1 MTYLPFSYIIR
12 GMESAETIII
22 GGGAAGL
29 TAALALNK
37 KTIVLE
43 RGARVGRKLSATGN
57 GQGNVGNLDINE
69 SRYFTFGERRLIS
82 SCMQKFPQTEILA
95 FFEKLGFMFCSDDRG
110 RIYPASRQA
119 SSITDLIRYRLETD
133 QNKKVITGAFV
144 TDITKKGEYFTVTA
158 LADGEKRLFSA
169 KNVILCAGGKAAKNF
184 GSDGNGYS
192 LAEKFGHTATGLF
205 PSLVQLKTET
215 KDIKTL
221 KGQRVG
227 AVVAAYCDNK
237 QIARE
242 KGDVIF
248 TDYGVSGDAVF
259 RISAFVCDKIDRK
272 VTLSLDLMPD
282 CEIEKLVSALR
293 ERAANKAIPAGEMLC
308 GILSNTLGRAVIKRA
323 GTQNPVAVAQTIK
336 NFTLEV
342 TGTAGFDYAQVTKG
356 GIRLSEVGADMQ
368 SKKCPGLYFAGEILD
383 VDGQCGGYNLQWA
396 FSSALTAA
404 ESINND

>member
-1 MTYLPFSYIIR
+1 
-12 GMESAETIII
+12 MENVEVVII

-43 RGARVGRKLSATGN
+43 SGERVGRKLSATGN

-95 FFEKLGFMFCSDDRG
+95 FFEKLGFMFCADERG
-110 RIYPASRQA
+110 RLYPASKQA
-119 SSITDLIRYRLETD
+119 SSITDLIRYRLEKD
-133 QNKKVITGAFV
+133 QNKRIITGAFV
-144 TDITKKGEYFTVTA
+144 TDITKKGECFIVTA
-158 LADGEKRLFSA
+158 VSDGEKRLFSA
-169 KNVILCAGGKAAKNF
+169 KNVILSAGGKAAKNF
-184 GSDGNGYS
+184 GSDGNGYL
-192 LAEKFGHTATGLF
+192 LARKFGHSATNLF
-205 PSLVQLKTET
+205 PSLVQLKTQT
-215 KDIKTL
+215 GDIKTL

-227 AVVAAYCDNK
+227 AVVTAYCDNK

-259 RISAFVCDKIDRK
+259 RISAFVCDKIEQNI
-272 VTLSLDLMPD
+272 TLSLDLMPD
-282 CEIEKLVSALR
+282 CGTEKLVSVLC
-293 ERAANKAIPAGEMLC
+293 ERTANKAIPAGEILC
-308 GILSNTLGRAVIKRA
+308 GILPNTLGRAVIKRT
-323 GTQNPVAVAQTIK
+323 GSQNPVAVAQTIK
-336 NFTLEV
+336 NFTLKV

-356 GIRLSEVGADMQ
+356 GIRLSEVSADMQ

>member
-1 MTYLPFSYIIR
+1 MDN
-12 GMESAETIII
+12 AEVVII

-43 RGARVGRKLSATGN
+43 RGERVGRKLSATGN

-82 SCMQKFPQTEILA
+82 SCMQKFPQAEILA
-95 FFEKLGFMFCSDDRG
+95 FFEKLGFMFCADERG
-110 RIYPASRQA
+110 RLYPASKQA
-119 SSITDLIRYRLETD
+119 SSITDLIRYRLEKD
-133 QNKKVITGAFV
+133 LNKRIITGAFV
-144 TDITKKGEYFTVTA
+144 TDITKKGEYFIVTA
-158 LADGEKRLFSA
+158 VSDGVKRLFSA

-184 GSDGNGYS
+184 GSDGNGYL
-192 LAEKFGHTATGLF
+192 LARKFGHTATNLF

-215 KDIKTL
+215 ADIKTL

-227 AVVAAYCDNK
+227 AVVTAYCDNK

-259 RISAFVCDKIDRK
+259 RISAFVCDKIEQNI
-272 VTLSLDLMPD
+272 TLSLDLMPD
-282 CEIEKLVSALR
+282 CQTEKLVSVLC
-293 ERAANKAIPAGEMLC
+293 ERTANKAIPAGEILC
-308 GILSNTLGRAVIKRA
+308 GILPNTLGRAVIKRT
-323 GTQNPVAVAQTIK
+323 GNQNPVAVAQTIK
-336 NFTLEV
+336 NFTLKV

-356 GIRLSEVGADMQ
+356 GIRLSEVSADMQ

-396 FSSALTAA
+396 FSSALAAA

>member
-1 MTYLPFSYIIR
+1 MK
-12 GMESAETIII
+12 SAETVII

-43 RGARVGRKLSATGN
+43 RGDRVGRKLSATGN

-82 SCMQKFPQTEILA
+82 SCMQKFSQAEILA
-95 FFEKLGFMFCSDDRG
+95 FFEKLGCMFCSDERG
-110 RIYPASRQA
+110 RIYPASKQA
-119 SSITDLIRYRLETD
+119 SSITDLIRYRLATD
-133 QNKKVITGAFV
+133 NNKKIITGAFV

-158 LADGEKRLFSA
+158 ISDGEKRLFSA

-192 LAEKFGHTATGLF
+192 LAGKFGHTATNLF

-227 AVVAAYCDNK
+227 AVVTAYNENK

-259 RISAFVCDKIDRK
+259 RISAFVCDKIGKK

-282 CEIEKLVSALR
+282 CETEKLVSVLCK
-293 ERAANKAIPAGEMLC
+293 RAENNAIPDGEMLC
-308 GILSNTLGRAVIKRA
+308 GILPNTLGRAIIKRA
-323 GTQNPVAVAQTIK
+323 GSQNPAAVAQTIK
-336 NFTLEV
+336 NFTLSV

-356 GIRLSEVGADMQ
+356 GIRLSEVDDGMQ
-368 SKKCPGLYFAGEILD
+368 SKKCRGLYFAGEILD

-396 FSSALTAA
+396 FASALTAA

>member
-1 MTYLPFSYIIR
+1 
-12 GMESAETIII
+12 MENVEVVII

-43 RGARVGRKLSATGN
+43 RGERVGRKLSATGN
-57 GQGNVGNLDINE
+57 GQGNIGNLDINE

-95 FFEKLGFMFCSDDRG
+95 FFEKLGFMFCADERG
-110 RIYPASRQA
+110 RLYPASKQA
-119 SSITDLIRYRLETD
+119 SSITDLIRYRLEKD
-133 QNKKVITGAFV
+133 QNKRIITGAFV
-144 TDITKKGEYFTVTA
+144 TDITKKDEYFIVTA
-158 LADGEKRLFSA
+158 VSDGEKRLFSA
-169 KNVILCAGGKAAKNF
+169 KNVILSAGGKAAKNF
-184 GSDGNGYS
+184 GSDGNGYL
-192 LAEKFGHTATGLF
+192 LARKFGHAATNLF
-205 PSLVQLKTET
+205 PSLVQLKTQT
-215 KDIKTL
+215 GDIKTL

-227 AVVAAYCDNK
+227 AVVTAYCDNK

-259 RISAFVCDKIDRK
+259 RISAFVCDKIEQNI
-272 VTLSLDLMPD
+272 TLSLDLMPD
-282 CEIEKLVSALR
+282 CGTEKLVSVLC
-293 ERAANKAIPAGEMLC
+293 ERTANKAIPAGEILC
-308 GILSNTLGRAVIKRA
+308 GILPNTLGRAVIKRT
-323 GTQNPVAVAQTIK
+323 GNQNPVAVAQTIK
-336 NFTLEV
+336 NFTLKV

-356 GIRLSEVGADMQ
+356 GIRLSEVSADMQ

>member
-1 MTYLPFSYIIR
+1 
-12 GMESAETIII
+12 MESAETIII

-43 RGARVGRKLSATGN
+43 RGERVGRKLSATGN

-82 SCMQKFPQTEILA
+82 SCMQKFPQSGILA

-169 KNVILCAGGKAAKNF
+169 KNVILCAGGKTAKNF

-293 ERAANKAIPAGEMLC
+293 ERDANKAIPAGEMLC

-336 NFTLEV
+336 NFTIEV

>member
-1 MTYLPFSYIIR
+1 
-12 GMESAETIII
+12 MENVEVVII

-43 RGARVGRKLSATGN
+43 RGERVGRKLSATGN

-95 FFEKLGFMFCSDDRG
+95 FFEKLGFMFCADERG
-110 RIYPASRQA
+110 RLYPASKQA
-119 SSITDLIRYRLETD
+119 SSITDLIRYRLEKD
-133 QNKKVITGAFV
+133 QNKRIITGAFV
-144 TDITKKGEYFTVTA
+144 TDITKKDEYFIVTA
-158 LADGEKRLFSA
+158 VSDGEKIMFSA

-184 GSDGNGYS
+184 GSDGNGYL
-192 LAEKFGHTATGLF
+192 LARKFGHTATNLF

-259 RISAFVCDKIDRK
+259 RISAFVCDKIEQNI
-272 VTLSLDLMPD
+272 TLSLDLMPD
-282 CEIEKLVSALR
+282 CQTEKLVSVLC
-293 ERAANKAIPAGEMLC
+293 ERTANKAIPAGEILC
-308 GILSNTLGRAVIKRA
+308 GILPNTLGRAVIKRT
-323 GTQNPVAVAQTIK
+323 GNQNPVAVAQTIK
-336 NFTLEV
+336 NFTLKV

-356 GIRLSEVGADMQ
+356 GIRLSEVSADMQ

>member
-1 MTYLPFSYIIR
+1 
-12 GMESAETIII
+12 MESAETVII

-43 RGARVGRKLSATGN
+43 RGERVGRKLSATGN

-82 SCMQKFPQTEILA
+82 SCMQKFPQAGILA
-95 FFEKLGFMFCSDDRG
+95 FFEKLGFMFCSDEKG
-110 RIYPASRQA
+110 RIYPASKQA

-192 LAEKFGHTATGLF
+192 LAGKFGHTATGLF

-323 GTQNPVAVAQTIK
+323 GTQNPVAVAQSIK

>member
-1 MTYLPFSYIIR
+1 
-12 GMESAETIII
+12 MENVEVVII

-43 RGARVGRKLSATGN
+43 RGERVGRKLSATGN

-95 FFEKLGFMFCSDDRG
+95 FFEKLGFMFCADERG
-110 RIYPASRQA
+110 RLYPASKQA
-119 SSITDLIRYRLETD
+119 SSITDLIRYRLEKD
-133 QNKKVITGAFV
+133 QNKRIITGAFV
-144 TDITKKGEYFTVTA
+144 TDITKNGEYFIVTA
-158 LADGEKRLFSA
+158 VSDGEKRLFSA
-169 KNVILCAGGKAAKNF
+169 KNVILSAGGKAAKNF
-184 GSDGNGYS
+184 GSDGNGYL
-192 LAEKFGHTATGLF
+192 LARKFGHAATNLF
-205 PSLVQLKTET
+205 PSLVQLKTQT
-215 KDIKTL
+215 GDIKTL

-227 AVVAAYCDNK
+227 AVVTAYCDNK

-259 RISAFVCDKIDRK
+259 RISAFVCDKIEQNI
-272 VTLSLDLMPD
+272 TLSLDLMPD
-282 CEIEKLVSALR
+282 CGTEKLVSVLC
-293 ERAANKAIPAGEMLC
+293 ERTANKAIPAGEILC
-308 GILSNTLGRAVIKRA
+308 GILPNTLGRAVIKRT
-323 GTQNPVAVAQTIK
+323 GNQNPVAVAQTIK
-336 NFTLEV
+336 NFTLKV

-356 GIRLSEVGADMQ
+356 GIRLSEVSADMQ

>member
-1 MTYLPFSYIIR
+1 
-12 GMESAETIII
+12 MENVEVVII

-43 RGARVGRKLSATGN
+43 RGERVGRKLSATGN

-95 FFEKLGFMFCSDDRG
+95 FFEKLGFMFCADERG
-110 RIYPASRQA
+110 RLYPASKQA
-119 SSITDLIRYRLETD
+119 SSITDLIRYRLDKD
-133 QNKKVITGAFV
+133 QNKRIITDAFV
-144 TDITKKGEYFTVTA
+144 TDITKKSEYFIGTA
-158 LADGEKRLFSA
+158 VSEGEKRLFSA
-169 KNVILCAGGKAAKNF
+169 KNVILSAGGKAAKNF
-184 GSDGNGYS
+184 GSDGNGYL
-192 LAEKFGHTATGLF
+192 LARKFGHAATNLF
-205 PSLVQLKTET
+205 PSLVQLKTQT
-215 KDIKTL
+215 GDIKTL

-227 AVVAAYCDNK
+227 AVVTAYCDDK

-259 RISAFVCDKIDRK
+259 RISAFVCDKIEQNI
-272 VTLSLDLMPD
+272 TLSLDLMPD
-282 CEIEKLVSALR
+282 CGTEKLVSVLC
-293 ERAANKAIPAGEMLC
+293 ERTANKAIPAGEILC
-308 GILSNTLGRAVIKRA
+308 GILPNTLGRAVIKRT
-323 GTQNPVAVAQTIK
+323 GNQNPVAVAQTIK
-336 NFTLEV
+336 NFTLKV

-356 GIRLSEVGADMQ
+356 GIRLSEVSADMQ

>member
-1 MTYLPFSYIIR
+1 
-12 GMESAETIII
+12 MENVEVVII

-43 RGARVGRKLSATGN
+43 RGERVGRKLSATGN

-95 FFEKLGFMFCSDDRG
+95 FFEKLGFMFCADERG
-110 RIYPASRQA
+110 RLYPASKQA
-119 SSITDLIRYRLETD
+119 SSITDLIRYRLEKD
-133 QNKKVITGAFV
+133 QNKRLITGAFV
-144 TDITKKGEYFTVTA
+144 TDITKKDEYFIVTA
-158 LADGEKRLFSA
+158 VSDGEKRLFSA
-169 KNVILCAGGKAAKNF
+169 KNVILSAGGKAAKNF
-184 GSDGNGYS
+184 GSDGNGYL
-192 LAEKFGHTATGLF
+192 LARKFGHAATNLF
-205 PSLVQLKTET
+205 PSLVQLKTQT
-215 KDIKTL
+215 GDIKTL

-227 AVVAAYCDNK
+227 AVVTAYCDNK

-259 RISAFVCDKIDRK
+259 RISAFVCDKIEQNI
-272 VTLSLDLMPD
+272 TLSLDLMPD
-282 CEIEKLVSALR
+282 CGTEKLVSVLC
-293 ERAANKAIPAGEMLC
+293 ERTANKAIPAGEILC
-308 GILSNTLGRAVIKRA
+308 GILPNTLGRAVIKRT
-323 GTQNPVAVAQTIK
+323 GNQNPVAVAQTIK
-336 NFTLEV
+336 NFTLKV

-356 GIRLSEVGADMQ
+356 GIRLSEVSADMQ

>member
-1 MTYLPFSYIIR
+1 MDN
-12 GMESAETIII
+12 AEVVII

-43 RGARVGRKLSATGN
+43 RGERVGRKLSATGN

-82 SCMQKFPQTEILA
+82 SCMQKFPQAEILA
-95 FFEKLGFMFCSDDRG
+95 FFEKLGFMFCADERG
-110 RIYPASRQA
+110 RLYPASKQA
-119 SSITDLIRYRLETD
+119 SSITDLIRYRLEKD
-133 QNKKVITGAFV
+133 QNKRIITGAFV
-144 TDITKKGEYFTVTA
+144 TDITQKGECFIVTA
-158 LADGEKRLFSA
+158 VSDGEKRLFSA

-184 GSDGNGYS
+184 GSDGNGYL
-192 LAEKFGHTATGLF
+192 LARKFGHTATNLF

-227 AVVAAYCDNK
+227 AVVTAYCDNK

-259 RISAFVCDKIDRK
+259 RISAFVCDKIEQNI
-272 VTLSLDLMPD
+272 TLSLDLMPD
-282 CEIEKLVSALR
+282 CGTEKLVSVLC
-293 ERAANKAIPAGEMLC
+293 ERTANKAIPAGEILC
-308 GILSNTLGRAVIKRA
+308 GILPNTLGRAVIKRT
-323 GTQNPVAVAQTIK
+323 GNPNPVAVAQTIK
-336 NFTLEV
+336 NFTLKV

-396 FSSALTAA
+396 FSSALIAA

>member
-1 MTYLPFSYIIR
+1 
-12 GMESAETIII
+12 MENVEVVII

-43 RGARVGRKLSATGN
+43 RGERVGRKLSATGN

-95 FFEKLGFMFCSDDRG
+95 FFEKLGFMFCADERG
-110 RIYPASRQA
+110 RLYPASKQA
-119 SSITDLIRYRLETD
+119 SSITDLIRYRLEKD
-133 QNKKVITGAFV
+133 QNKRIITGAFV
-144 TDITKKGEYFTVTA
+144 TDITKKDEYFIVTA
-158 LADGEKRLFSA
+158 VSDGEKRLFSA
-169 KNVILCAGGKAAKNF
+169 KNVILSAGGKAAKNF
-184 GSDGNGYS
+184 GSDGNGYL
-192 LAEKFGHTATGLF
+192 LARKFGHAATNLF
-205 PSLVQLKTET
+205 PSLVQLKTQT
-215 KDIKTL
+215 GDIKTL

-227 AVVAAYCDNK
+227 AVVTAYCDNK

-259 RISAFVCDKIDRK
+259 RISAFVCDKIEQNI
-272 VTLSLDLMPD
+272 TLSLDLMPD
-282 CEIEKLVSALR
+282 CGTEKLVSVLC
-293 ERAANKAIPAGEMLC
+293 ERTANKAIPAGEILC
-308 GILSNTLGRAVIKRA
+308 GILPNTLGRAVIKRT
-323 GTQNPVAVAQTIK
+323 GNQNPVAVAQTIK
-336 NFTLEV
+336 NFTLKV

-356 GIRLSEVGADMQ
+356 GIRLSEVSADMQ

-396 FSSALTAA
+396 FSSALTAV

>member
-1 MTYLPFSYIIR
+1 
-12 GMESAETIII
+12 MENVEVVII

-43 RGARVGRKLSATGN
+43 RGERVGRKLSATGN

-95 FFEKLGFMFCSDDRG
+95 FFEKLGFMFCSDERG
-110 RIYPASRQA
+110 RLYPASKQA
-119 SSITDLIRYRLETD
+119 SSITDLIRYRLEKD
-133 QNKKVITGAFV
+133 QNKRIITGAFV
-144 TDITKKGEYFTVTA
+144 TDITKKGEYFIVTTVS
-158 LADGEKRLFSA
+158 DGEKRLFSA
-169 KNVILCAGGKAAKNF
+169 KNVILSAGGKAAKNF
-184 GSDGNGYS
+184 GSDGNGYL
-192 LAEKFGHTATGLF
+192 LARKFGHAATNLF
-205 PSLVQLKTET
+205 PSLVQLKTQT
-215 KDIKTL
+215 GDIKTL

-227 AVVAAYCDNK
+227 AVVTAYCDNK
-237 QIARE
+237 QNARE

-259 RISAFVCDKIDRK
+259 RISAFVCDKIEQNI
-272 VTLSLDLMPD
+272 TLSLDLMPD
-282 CEIEKLVSALR
+282 CGTEKLVSVLC
-293 ERAANKAIPAGEMLC
+293 ERTANKAIPAGEILC
-308 GILSNTLGRAVIKRA
+308 GILPNTLGRAVIKRT
-323 GTQNPVAVAQTIK
+323 GNQNPVAVAQTIK
-336 NFTLEV
+336 NFTLKV

-356 GIRLSEVGADMQ
+356 GIRLSDVSADMQ

>member
-1 MTYLPFSYIIR
+1 
-12 GMESAETIII
+12 MENVEVVII

-43 RGARVGRKLSATGN
+43 RGERVGRKLSATGN

-95 FFEKLGFMFCSDDRG
+95 FFEKLGFMFCADERG
-110 RIYPASRQA
+110 RLYPASKQA
-119 SSITDLIRYRLETD
+119 SSITDLIRYRLDKD
-133 QNKKVITGAFV
+133 QNKRIITDAFV
-144 TDITKKGEYFTVTA
+144 TDITKKSEYFIVTA
-158 LADGEKRLFSA
+158 VSDGEKRLFSA
-169 KNVILCAGGKAAKNF
+169 KNVILSAGGKAAKNF
-184 GSDGNGYS
+184 GSDGNGYL
-192 LAEKFGHTATGLF
+192 LARKFGHAATNLF
-205 PSLVQLKTET
+205 PSLVQLKTQT
-215 KDIKTL
+215 GDIKTL

-227 AVVAAYCDNK
+227 AVVTAYCDDK

-259 RISAFVCDKIDRK
+259 RISAFVCDKIEQNI
-272 VTLSLDLMPD
+272 TLSLDLMPD
-282 CEIEKLVSALR
+282 CGTEKLVSVLC
-293 ERAANKAIPAGEMLC
+293 ERTANKAIPAGEILC
-308 GILSNTLGRAVIKRA
+308 GILPNTLGRAVIKRT
-323 GTQNPVAVAQTIK
+323 GNQNPVAVAQTIK
-336 NFTLEV
+336 NFTLKV

-356 GIRLSEVGADMQ
+356 GIRLSEVSADMQ

>member
-1 MTYLPFSYIIR
+1 MDN
-12 GMESAETIII
+12 AEVVII

-43 RGARVGRKLSATGN
+43 RGERVGRKLSATGN

-82 SCMQKFPQTEILA
+82 SCMQKLPQAEILA
-95 FFEKLGFMFCSDDRG
+95 FFEKLGFMFCADERG
-110 RIYPASRQA
+110 RLYPASKQA
-119 SSITDLIRYRLETD
+119 SSITDLIRYRLEKD
-133 QNKKVITGAFV
+133 QNKKIITGAFV
-144 TDITKKGEYFTVTA
+144 TDITKKGEYFIVTA
-158 LADGEKRLFSA
+158 VSDGEKIMFSA

-184 GSDGNGYS
+184 GSDGNGYL
-192 LAEKFGHTATGLF
+192 LARKFGHAATNLF

-227 AVVAAYCDNK
+227 AVVTAYCDNK

-259 RISAFVCDKIDRK
+259 RISAFVCDKIEQNI
-272 VTLSLDLMPD
+272 TLSLDLMPD
-282 CEIEKLVSALR
+282 CQTEKLVSVLC
-293 ERAANKAIPAGEMLC
+293 ERTANKAIPAGERLC
-308 GILSNTLGRAVIKRA
+308 GILPNTLGRAVIKRT
-323 GTQNPVAVAQTIK
+323 GNQNPVAVAQTIK
-336 NFTLEV
+336 NFTLKV

-356 GIRLSEVGADMQ
+356 GIRLSEVSADMQ

>member
-1 MTYLPFSYIIR
+1 
-12 GMESAETIII
+12 MENVEVVII

-43 RGARVGRKLSATGN
+43 RGERVGRKLSATGN

-95 FFEKLGFMFCSDDRG
+95 FFEKLGFMFCADERG
-110 RIYPASRQA
+110 RLYPASKQA
-119 SSITDLIRYRLETD
+119 SSITDLIRYRLEKD
-133 QNKKVITGAFV
+133 QNKRIITGAFV
-144 TDITKKGEYFTVTA
+144 TDITKKSECFIVTA
-158 LADGEKRLFSA
+158 FSDGEKRLFSA
-169 KNVILCAGGKAAKNF
+169 KNVILSAGGKAAKNF
-184 GSDGNGYS
+184 GSDGNGYL
-192 LAEKFGHTATGLF
+192 LARKFGHAATNLF
-205 PSLVQLKTET
+205 PSLVQLKTQT
-215 KDIKTL
+215 GDIKTL

-227 AVVAAYCDNK
+227 AVVTAYCDNK

-259 RISAFVCDKIDRK
+259 RISAFVCDKIEQNI
-272 VTLSLDLMPD
+272 TLSLDLMPD
-282 CEIEKLVSALR
+282 CGTEKLVSVLC
-293 ERAANKAIPAGEMLC
+293 ERTANKAIPAGEILC
-308 GILSNTLGRAVIKRA
+308 GILPNTLGRAVIKRT
-323 GTQNPVAVAQTIK
+323 GNQNPVAVAQTIK
-336 NFTLEV
+336 NFTLKV

-356 GIRLSEVGADMQ
+356 GIRLSEVSADMQ

>member
-1 MTYLPFSYIIR
+1 
-12 GMESAETIII
+12 MESAETIII

>member
-1 MTYLPFSYIIR
+1 MDN
-12 GMESAETIII
+12 AEVVII

-43 RGARVGRKLSATGN
+43 RGERVGRKLSATGN

-82 SCMQKFPQTEILA
+82 SCMQKLPQAEILA
-95 FFEKLGFMFCSDDRG
+95 FFEKLGFMFCADERG
-110 RIYPASRQA
+110 RLYPASKQA
-119 SSITDLIRYRLETD
+119 SSITDLIRYRLEKD
-133 QNKKVITGAFV
+133 QNKKIITGAFV
-144 TDITKKGEYFTVTA
+144 TDITKKGEYFIVTA
-158 LADGEKRLFSA
+158 VSDGEKIMFSA

-184 GSDGNGYS
+184 GSDGNGYL
-192 LAEKFGHTATGLF
+192 LARKFGHAATNLF

-227 AVVAAYCDNK
+227 AVVTAYCDNK

-259 RISAFVCDKIDRK
+259 RISAFVCDKIEQNI
-272 VTLSLDLMPD
+272 TLSLDLMPD
-282 CEIEKLVSALR
+282 CQTEKLVSVLC
-293 ERAANKAIPAGEMLC
+293 ERTANKAIPAGEILC
-308 GILSNTLGRAVIKRA
+308 GILPNTLGRAVIKRT
-323 GTQNPVAVAQTIK
+323 GNQNPVAVAQTIK
-336 NFTLEV
+336 NFTLKV

-356 GIRLSEVGADMQ
+356 GIRLSEVSADMQ

>member
-1 MTYLPFSYIIR
+1 
-12 GMESAETIII
+12 MENVEVVII

-43 RGARVGRKLSATGN
+43 RGERVGRKLSATGN

-95 FFEKLGFMFCSDDRG
+95 FFEKLGFMFCADERG
-110 RIYPASRQA
+110 RLYPASKQA
-119 SSITDLIRYRLETD
+119 SSITDLIRYRLEKD
-133 QNKKVITGAFV
+133 QNKRIITGAFV
-144 TDITKKGEYFTVTA
+144 TDITKNGEYFIVTA
-158 LADGEKRLFSA
+158 VSDGEKRLFSA
-169 KNVILCAGGKAAKNF
+169 KNVILSAGGKAAKNF
-184 GSDGNGYS
+184 GSDGNGYL
-192 LAEKFGHTATGLF
+192 LARKFGHAVTNLF
-205 PSLVQLKTET
+205 PSLVQLKTQT
-215 KDIKTL
+215 GDIKTL

-227 AVVAAYCDNK
+227 AVVTAYCDNK

-259 RISAFVCDKIDRK
+259 RISAFVCDKIEQNI
-272 VTLSLDLMPD
+272 TLSLDLMPD
-282 CEIEKLVSALR
+282 CGTEKLVSVLC
-293 ERAANKAIPAGEMLC
+293 ERTANKAIPAGEILC
-308 GILSNTLGRAVIKRA
+308 GILPNTLGRAVIKRT
-323 GTQNPVAVAQTIK
+323 GNQNPVAVAQTIK
-336 NFTLEV
+336 NFTLKV

-356 GIRLSEVGADMQ
+356 GIRLSEVSADMQ

>member
-1 MTYLPFSYIIR
+1 
-12 GMESAETIII
+12 MENVEVVII

-43 RGARVGRKLSATGN
+43 RGERVGRKLSATGN

-95 FFEKLGFMFCSDDRG
+95 FFEKLGFMFCADERG
-110 RIYPASRQA
+110 RLYPASKQA
-119 SSITDLIRYRLETD
+119 SSITDLIRYRLEKD
-133 QNKKVITGAFV
+133 QNKRIITGAFV
-144 TDITKKGEYFTVTA
+144 TDITKKDEYFIVTA
-158 LADGEKRLFSA
+158 VSDGEKRLFSA
-169 KNVILCAGGKAAKNF
+169 KNVILSAGGKAAKNF
-184 GSDGNGYS
+184 GSDGNGYL
-192 LAEKFGHTATGLF
+192 LARKFGHAATNLF
-205 PSLVQLKTET
+205 PSLVQLKTQT
-215 KDIKTL
+215 GDIKTL

-227 AVVAAYCDNK
+227 AVVTAYCDNK

-259 RISAFVCDKIDRK
+259 RISAFVCDKIEQNI
-272 VTLSLDLMPD
+272 TLSLDLMPD
-282 CEIEKLVSALR
+282 CGTEKLVSVLC
-293 ERAANKAIPAGEMLC
+293 ERTANKAIPAGEILC
-308 GILSNTLGRAVIKRA
+308 GILPNTLGRAVIKRT
-323 GTQNPVAVAQTIK
+323 GNQNPVAVAQTIK
-336 NFTLEV
+336 NFTLKV

-356 GIRLSEVGADMQ
+356 GIRLSEVSADMQ

>member
-1 MTYLPFSYIIR
+1 
-12 GMESAETIII
+12 MENVEVVII

-43 RGARVGRKLSATGN
+43 RGERVGRKLSATGN

-95 FFEKLGFMFCSDDRG
+95 FFEKLGFMFCADERG
-110 RIYPASRQA
+110 RLYPASKQA
-119 SSITDLIRYRLETD
+119 SSITDLIRYRLEKD
-133 QNKKVITGAFV
+133 QNKRIITGAFV
-144 TDITKKGEYFTVTA
+144 TDITKKSEFFIVTA
-158 LADGEKRLFSA
+158 VSDGEKRLFSA
-169 KNVILCAGGKAAKNF
+169 KNVILSAGGKAAKNF
-184 GSDGNGYS
+184 GSDGNGYL
-192 LAEKFGHTATGLF
+192 LARKFGHAATNLF
-205 PSLVQLKTET
+205 PSLVQLKTQT
-215 KDIKTL
+215 GDIKTL

-227 AVVAAYCDNK
+227 VVVTAYCDNK

-259 RISAFVCDKIDRK
+259 RISAFVCDKIEQNI
-272 VTLSLDLMPD
+272 TLSLDLMPD
-282 CEIEKLVSALR
+282 CGTEKLVSVLC
-293 ERAANKAIPAGEMLC
+293 ERTANKAIPAGEILC
-308 GILSNTLGRAVIKRA
+308 GILPNTLGRAVIKRT
-323 GTQNPVAVAQTIK
+323 GNQNPVVVAQTIK
-336 NFTLEV
+336 NFTLKV

-356 GIRLSEVGADMQ
+356 GIRLSEVSADMQ

>member
-1 MTYLPFSYIIR
+1 
-12 GMESAETIII
+12 MENVEVVII

-43 RGARVGRKLSATGN
+43 RGERVGRKLSATGN

-95 FFEKLGFMFCSDDRG
+95 FFEKLGFMFCADERG
-110 RIYPASRQA
+110 RLYPASKQA
-119 SSITDLIRYRLETD
+119 SSITDLIRYRLEKD
-133 QNKKVITGAFV
+133 QNKRIITGAFV
-144 TDITKKGEYFTVTA
+144 TDITKKDEYFIVTA
-158 LADGEKRLFSA
+158 VSDGEKRLFSA
-169 KNVILCAGGKAAKNF
+169 KNVILSAGGKAAKNF
-184 GSDGNGYS
+184 GSDGNGYL
-192 LAEKFGHTATGLF
+192 LARKFGHAATNLF
-205 PSLVQLKTET
+205 PSLVQLKTQT
-215 KDIKTL
+215 GDIKTL

-227 AVVAAYCDNK
+227 AVVTAYCDNK

-259 RISAFVCDKIDRK
+259 RISAFVCDKIEQNI
-272 VTLSLDLMPD
+272 TLSLDLMPD
-282 CEIEKLVSALR
+282 CGTEKLVSVLC
-293 ERAANKAIPAGEMLC
+293 ERTANKAIPAGEILC
-308 GILSNTLGRAVIKRA
+308 GILPNTLGRAVIKRT
-323 GTQNPVAVAQTIK
+323 GSQNPVAVAQTIK
-336 NFTLEV
+336 NFTLKV

-356 GIRLSEVGADMQ
+356 GIRLSEVSADMQ

>member
-1 MTYLPFSYIIR
+1 
-12 GMESAETIII
+12 MENAETVII

-43 RGARVGRKLSATGN
+43 RGERVGRKLSATGN

-192 LAEKFGHTATGLF
+192 LACKFGHTATGLF

-227 AVVAAYCDNK
+227 AVVTAYCDNK

-323 GTQNPVAVAQTIK
+323 GTQNPVAVAQTIN

>member
-1 MTYLPFSYIIR
+1 
-12 GMESAETIII
+12 MENVEVVII

-43 RGARVGRKLSATGN
+43 RGERVGRKLSATGN

-95 FFEKLGFMFCSDDRG
+95 FFEKLGFMFCADERG
-110 RIYPASRQA
+110 RLYPASKQA
-119 SSITDLIRYRLETD
+119 SSITDLIRYRLEKD
-133 QNKKVITGAFV
+133 QNKRIITGAFV
-144 TDITKKGEYFTVTA
+144 TDITKKGELFIVTA
-158 LADGEKRLFSA
+158 VSDGEKRLFSA
-169 KNVILCAGGKAAKNF
+169 KNVILSAGGKAAKNF
-184 GSDGNGYS
+184 GSDGNGYL
-192 LAEKFGHTATGLF
+192 LARKFGHAATNLF
-205 PSLVQLKTET
+205 PSLVQLKTQT
-215 KDIKTL
+215 GDIKTL

-227 AVVAAYCDNK
+227 AVVTAYCDNK

-259 RISAFVCDKIDRK
+259 RISAFVCDKIEQNI
-272 VTLSLDLMPD
+272 TLSLDLMPD
-282 CEIEKLVSALR
+282 CGTEKLVSVLC
-293 ERAANKAIPAGEMLC
+293 ERTANKAIPAGEILC
-308 GILSNTLGRAVIKRA
+308 GILPNTLGRAVIKRT
-323 GTQNPVAVAQTIK
+323 GNQNPVAVAQTIK
-336 NFTLEV
+336 NFMLKV

-356 GIRLSEVGADMQ
+356 GIRLSEVSADMQ

-383 VDGQCGGYNLQWA
+383 VDGQCGGYNPQWA

>member
-1 MTYLPFSYIIR
+1 
-12 GMESAETIII
+12 MENVEVVII

-43 RGARVGRKLSATGN
+43 RGERVGRKLSATGN

-95 FFEKLGFMFCSDDRG
+95 FFEKLGFMFCADERG
-110 RIYPASRQA
+110 RLYPASKQA
-119 SSITDLIRYRLETD
+119 SSITDLIRYRLEKD
-133 QNKKVITGAFV
+133 QNKRIITGAFV
-144 TDITKKGEYFTVTA
+144 TDITKKGEYFIVTA
-158 LADGEKRLFSA
+158 VLDGEKRLFSA
-169 KNVILCAGGKAAKNF
+169 KNVILSAGGKAAKNF
-184 GSDGNGYS
+184 GSDGNGYL
-192 LAEKFGHTATGLF
+192 LARKFGHSATNLF
-205 PSLVQLKTET
+205 PSLVQLKTQT
-215 KDIKTL
+215 GDIKTL

-227 AVVAAYCDNK
+227 AVVTAYCDNK

-259 RISAFVCDKIDRK
+259 RISAFVCDKIEQNI
-272 VTLSLDLMPD
+272 TLSLDLMPD
-282 CEIEKLVSALR
+282 CGIEKLVSVLC
-293 ERAANKAIPAGEMLC
+293 ERTANKAIPAGEILC
-308 GILSNTLGRAVIKRA
+308 GILPNTLGRAVIKRT
-323 GTQNPVAVAQTIK
+323 GNQNPVAVAQTIK
-336 NFTLEV
+336 NFTLKV

-356 GIRLSEVGADMQ
+356 GIRLSEVSADMQ
-368 SKKCPGLYFAGEILD
+368 SKKCPGMYFAGEILD

>member
-1 MTYLPFSYIIR
+1 
-12 GMESAETIII
+12 MENVEVVII

-43 RGARVGRKLSATGN
+43 RGERVGRKLSATGN

-95 FFEKLGFMFCSDDRG
+95 FFEKLGFMFCADERG
-110 RIYPASRQA
+110 RLYPASKQA
-119 SSITDLIRYRLETD
+119 SSITDLIRYRLEKD
-133 QNKKVITGAFV
+133 QNKRIITGAFV
-144 TDITKKGEYFTVTA
+144 TDITKKGELFIVTA
-158 LADGEKRLFSA
+158 VSDGEKRLFSA
-169 KNVILCAGGKAAKNF
+169 KNVILSAGGKAAKNF
-184 GSDGNGYS
+184 GSDGNGYL
-192 LAEKFGHTATGLF
+192 LARKFGHAATNLF
-205 PSLVQLKTET
+205 PSLVQLKTQT
-215 KDIKTL
+215 GDIKTL

-227 AVVAAYCDNK
+227 AVVTAYCDNK

-259 RISAFVCDKIDRK
+259 RISAFVCDKIEQNI
-272 VTLSLDLMPD
+272 TLSLDLMPD
-282 CEIEKLVSALR
+282 CGTEKLVSVLC
-293 ERAANKAIPAGEMLC
+293 ERTANKAIPAGEILC
-308 GILSNTLGRAVIKRA
+308 GILPNTLGRAVIKRT
-323 GTQNPVAVAQTIK
+323 GNQNPVAVAQTIK
-336 NFTLEV
+336 NFMLKV

-356 GIRLSEVGADMQ
+356 GIRLSEVSADMQ